1 MSPDKHLRA
10 AELLGKDVSRAHRGD
25 AGAILSDVCRG
36 FMDRLGIPDGL
47 GALGYSEEDVP
58 ALVKGAMNAVRKIL
72 DKLKSGFLHR
82 TAVALQTFLP
92 CSVRT
97 LSLISGGEKE
107 KCPEVT
113 DSG

>member
-25 AGAILSDVCRG
+25 AGAILSDVCRR

-72 DKLKSGFLHR
+72 DKVKSGF
-82 TAVALQTFLP
+82 F
-92 CSVRT
+92 ST
-97 LSLISGGEKE
+97 LCLISGGEKE

-113 DSG
+113 NSG